1 MNLSWLDFLGSAM
14 ETNIPVSTSIT
25 NIWQNHCNG
34 STSQSAPMQTN
45 DMEPV
50 TRKKTWPELKESV
63 TELRKQLS
71 RLSTMVPMN
80 IQFRKLSDSRTRIYF
95 LGTPPNGWETTL
107 LCTDITPAMLAPEPN
122 DELDL
127 QQKTHRTRFALSLIV
142 VVLSIVLMSF
152 IQLILSF

>member
-1 MNLSWLDFLGSAM
+1 M

-34 STSQSAPMQTN
+34 STSQSPPMQTN
-45 DMEPV
+45 DMEPIA
-50 TRKKTWPELKESV
+50 RKKTLVELKESV

-107 LCTDITPAMLAPEPN
+107 LCTDITPAMMSSDAN

-127 QQKTHRTRFALSLIV
+127 QQQQHRTRFV
-142 VVLSIVLMSF
+142 GMSINHPNV
-152 IQLILSF
+152 IELSFPRYFNGFHSIN